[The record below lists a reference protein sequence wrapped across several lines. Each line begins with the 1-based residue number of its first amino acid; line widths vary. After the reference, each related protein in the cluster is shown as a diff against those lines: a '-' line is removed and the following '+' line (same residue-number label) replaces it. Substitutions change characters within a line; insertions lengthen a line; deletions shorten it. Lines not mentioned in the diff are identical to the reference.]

1 MLQFKVFAAFIVA
14 FPFYKSYHRFLRV
27 QNGLD
32 FFGSSLITHWK
43 VLLCFVRKRMLCPK
57 KSQLEKNSA
66 GSASSL
72 VYSSKQAKKFIDE
85 NLAFVRALS

>member
-32 FFGSSLITHWK
+32 FFGSSLITHWW
-43 VLLCFVRKRMLCPK
+43 LLCYYALC
-57 KSQLEKNSA
+57 EK
-66 GSASSL
+66 GCC
-72 VYSSKQAKKFIDE
+72 
-85 NLAFVRALS
+85 ALKNRS